1 MMRAS
6 TLRPPL
12 LRLPILAVTLVLAAT
27 LTGCATVPD
36 ASRDKRDPLESVNR
50 SVYAFNDGLDKA
62 VLRPAARGYK
72 AVVPQPIQTGV
83 SNFFAN
89 AKYPVTLVNNLLQ
102 GKFKAALSDTARF
115 TLNTTFGLGGIL
127 DPATAAGLDV
137 NDEDFGQTL
146 GKWGVPPGPYLVL
159 PLLGPYTVRD
169 GIGSLADDFAEPRAY
184 IEEDRTRWS
193 LWAADKF
200 ERRVRLLEADALLDR
215 AGDPYAFVRSAY
227 LQRREF
233 LVRDGDMPAED
244 LELEMEIEPDEDDA
258 GVTTDTTPKPDAAV
272 TPQGAAASPL
282 R

>member
-1 MMRAS
+1 MRAS
-6 TLRPPL
+6 IPRTPLVRLLTSGITLA
-12 LRLPILAVTLVLAAT
+12 LALTLA
-27 LTGCATVPD
+27 GCATVPE
-36 ASRDKRDPLESVNR
+36 ASRDKRDPLEPLNR
-50 SVYAFNDGLDKA
+50 SVYAFNDGIDKA
-62 VLRPAARGYK
+62 VLRPVARGYK
-72 AVVPQPIQTGV
+72 KAVPTPIQTGV

-127 DPATAAGLDV
+127 DPATASGLDV

-146 GKWGVPPGPYLVL
+146 GKWGVPPGPYLVV
-159 PLLGPYTVRD
+159 PFLGPYTLRD
-169 GIGSLADDFAEPRAY
+169 GFGSLADDFAEPRSY
-184 IEEDRTRWS
+184 LEDDSTRWT

-227 LQRREF
+227 LQRREY
-233 LVRDGDMPAED
+233 LVRDGDVPAED
-244 LELEMEIEPDEDDA
+244 TDLEFELEEDDA
-258 GVTTDTTPKPDAAV
+258 ADAPATPTSPPPTGAV

>member
-1 MMRAS
+1 MRAS
-6 TLRPPL
+6 IPRTPL
-12 LRLPILAVTLVLAAT
+12 VRLPALAITLILAAT
-27 LTGCATVPD
+27 LTGCATVPE

-50 SVYAFNDGLDKA
+50 GVYAFNDGIDKA
-62 VLRPAARGYK
+62 VLRPVARGYK
-72 AVVPQPIQTGV
+72 KAVPTPIQTGV

-115 TLNTTFGLGGIL
+115 TLNSTLGLGGL
-127 DPATAAGLDV
+127 FDPATDVGLDV

-146 GKWGVPPGPYLVL
+146 GKWGVPPGPYLVV
-159 PLLGPYTVRD
+159 PFLGPYTLRD
-169 GIGSLADDFAEPRAY
+169 GVGSLADDFAEPRAY
-184 IEEDRTRWS
+184 LEDDSTRWT

-227 LQRREF
+227 LQRREY
-233 LVRDGDMPAED
+233 LVRDGDVPTDDAD
-244 LELEMEIEPDEDDA
+244 LELELEEDDA
-258 GVTTDTTPKPDAAV
+258 PVTPDAPKQDAPKPDAINS
-272 TPQGAAASPL
+272 AAAGSPL

>member
-1 MMRAS
+1 MRLLTS
-6 TLRPPL
+6 GITLA
-12 LRLPILAVTLVLAAT
+12 LALTLA
-27 LTGCATVPD
+27 GCATVPE
-36 ASRDKRDPLESVNR
+36 ASRDKRDPLEPLNR

-62 VLRPAARGYK
+62 VLRPVARGYK
-72 AVVPQPIQTGV
+72 KAVPTPIQTGV

-102 GKFKAALSDTARF
+102 GKFTAALSDTARF
-115 TLNTTFGLGGIL
+115 TLNSTLGLGGLL

-193 LWAADKF
+193 LWAADRF
-200 ERRVRLLEADALLDR
+200 DRRVRLLEADALLDR
-215 AGDPYAFVRSAY
+215 AGDPYTFVRSAY
-227 LQRREF
+227 LQRREY
-233 LVRDGDMPAED
+233 LVRDGDVPAED
-244 LELEMEIEPDEDDA
+244 TDPELDPDEGDDDGA
-258 GVTTDTTPKPDAAV
+258 VPEAAPPPASITPQDAA
-272 TPQGAAASPL
+272 GSPL

>member
-1 MMRAS
+1 MSAHF
-6 TLRPPL
+6 
-12 LRLPILAVTLVLAAT
+12 LRLPTALLVTLVLA
-27 LTGCATVPD
+27 GCATVPE
-36 ASRDKRDPLESVNR
+36 ASRDRRDPLESVNR
-50 SVYAFNDGLDKA
+50 SVYAFNDGIDKA
-62 VLRPAARGYK
+62 VLRPVARGYK
-72 AVVPQPIQTGV
+72 KVVPTPVQTGV

-102 GKFKAALSDTARF
+102 GKFTAALSDTARF
-115 TLNTTFGLGGIL
+115 TLNTTFGLGGLL

-184 IEEDRTRWS
+184 LEDDSTRWE

-200 ERRVRLLEADALLDR
+200 ERRVRLLEADAVLDR
-215 AGDPYAFVRSAY
+215 AGDPYTFVRSAY
-227 LQRREF
+227 LQRREY
-233 LVRDGDMPAED
+233 LVRDGDVPAED
-244 LELEMEIEPDEDDA
+244 LELEMELEPEEDDDA
-258 GVTTDTTPKPDAAV
+258 VTPGPAPKPDAVKPDAINSA
-272 TPQGAAASPL
+272 AAASPL